1 MVQQTVSGS
10 PLPQS
15 FDGMAKANA
24 DNMEVW
30 TKTCGDFFNKVG
42 RANAETLDFWARRLK
57 EDFEIPSKIAHCHAP
72 EEVAEAY
79 KQFFSKMLSDYNEQA
94 GKVIGLANEV
104 VEGGLSLAQ
113 NGQAEKAAEAVRPK
127 DKSSKI

>member
-1 MVQQTVSGS
+1 MPQQTPSQG

-15 FDGMAKANA
+15 FDGMVKVNA

-30 TKTCGDFFNKVG
+30 TKTCGAFFSKVG
-42 RANAETLDFWARRLK
+42 RANAETLDFWVRRLK
-57 EDFEIPSKIAHCHAP
+57 EDFEIPSRIAHCHAP

-79 KQFFSKMLSDYNEQA
+79 QQFFSKMLSDYNEQA

-104 VEGGLSLAQ
+104 VEDGLSLAQ
-113 NGQAEKAAEAVRPK
+113 NGQKEPVIEAARPK
-127 DKSSKI
+127 DKASKS